1 MSTANMN
8 TIREATKT
16 GVSSTYGRTARKAV
30 AALLASTARVLKMTA
45 FCVAVA
51 GVPAACSAI
60 TGHKPVN
67 CEVDFCDL

>member
-1 MSTANMN
+1 MTAANV
-8 TIREATKT
+8 TASREATLT
-16 GVSSTYGRTARKAV
+16 AGAAGRTARKA
-30 AALLASTARVLKMTA
+30 AAAVLASTARVLKMTA